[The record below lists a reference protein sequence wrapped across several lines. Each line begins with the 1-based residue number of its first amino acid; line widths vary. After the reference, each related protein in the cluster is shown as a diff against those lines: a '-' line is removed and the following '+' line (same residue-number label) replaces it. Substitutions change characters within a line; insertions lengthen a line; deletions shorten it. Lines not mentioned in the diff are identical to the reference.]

1 MNFRRWSLKCLFV
14 SLLTLAAAVGS
25 VHARQGQAEPEHA
38 DRATSRTSS
47 ESGVR
52 QAVETQYRSNGVAP
66 PQKRLSAQEQAQ
78 LRQQLLQF
86 DRQRHP
92 SQVPAGAAR

>member
-1 MNFRRWSLKCLFV
+1 MIFRGWSLKCLFV

-66 PQKRLSAQEQAQ
+66 PQKRLSAQEQVQ

-86 DRQRHP
+86 DRQRDP